1 MKHFILSIVVTS
13 LMAGSALAD
22 GDVAKGEQ
30 VFKKCGACHSATEK
44 TNKVGP
50 FLAGVFGRKAAT
62 VDGYNYSD
70 GMKAFGAAGA
80 MWDETTLSK
89 YLAEPKVVVPTTKM
103 AFAGLKKDD
112 ERADLIAY
120 LKTKM

>member
-1 MKHFILSIVVTS
+1 MKHFILALVAMS

-22 GDVAKGEQ
+22 GDAANGEQ

-50 FLAGVFGRKAAT
+50 FLTGVLGRKVAT

-70 GMKAFGAAGA
+70 GMKAFGATGA
-80 MWDETTLSK
+80 VWDEATLNK
-89 YLAEPKVVVPTTKM
+89 YLAEPKVVVPATKM
-103 AFAGLKKDD
+103 GFAGLKKDD